1 MVGHIADAVRVVGLL
16 LPGHEDPDGVG
27 GDAGDA
33 VGGHEH
39 DAGAE
44 HHAAAEELQPGRDD
58 DHLDQPGEG
67 LGGGGK
73 AGRVLLPPPDYPGA
87 FRVKFGES
95 KKSNSASYNI
105 FSFSVCDHT
114 SVHIECCPDD

>member
-33 VGGHEH
+33 VGGHQH

-44 HHAAAEELQPGRDD
+44 HHAATEELQPGRDD
-58 DHLDQPGEG
+58 NHLDQPGEG
-67 LGGGGK
+67 LGGGGQ
-73 AGRVLLPPPDYPGA
+73 AGGVLLPPPDYPSA
-87 FRVKFGES
+87 ERVKVGEPS
-95 KKSNSASYNI
+95 ISYLYQHQHLKT
-105 FSFSVCDHT
+105 V
-114 SVHIECCPDD
+114 

>member
-1 MVGHIADAVRVVGLL
+1 MVGHVTDAVRVVRLL

-27 GDAGDA
+27 GDARDA
-33 VGGHEH
+33 VGGDED

-67 LGGGGK
+67 LGGGGQ

-87 FRVKFGES
+87 ARVKLAE
-95 KKSNSASYNI
+95 
-105 FSFSVCDHT
+105 
-114 SVHIECCPDD
+114 P